1 MNEIPSDHPL
11 RKLFRWATRSAFRFN
26 RELHS
31 DEVERYFSE
40 WVLARFV
47 HADNLYRIRNARGRR
62 LGEVAEML
70 AAGSSGAKRPDRA
83 ERQEAAFHQH
93 LGDYVLFM
101 VGLFPEG
108 ILGRA
113 EMPGTADGLAVK
125 VGSLF
130 QTWRSPIEFYTL
142 QGQASY
148 RKVYD
153 LLGGSTAEGA
163 ALFQSLSERFGD
175 YLNVMSLVRLNL
187 ESTSHFRELKG
198 LVE

>member
-1 MNEIPSDHPL
+1 
-11 RKLFRWATRSAFRFN
+11 
-26 RELHS
+26 
-31 DEVERYFSE
+31 
-40 WVLARFV
+40 
-47 HADNLYRIRNARGRR
+47 
-62 LGEVAEML
+62 
-70 AAGSSGAKRPDRA
+70 
-83 ERQEAAFHQH
+83 
-93 LGDYVLFM
+93 VLFM

-187 ESTSHFRELKG
+187 EATSHFRELKG